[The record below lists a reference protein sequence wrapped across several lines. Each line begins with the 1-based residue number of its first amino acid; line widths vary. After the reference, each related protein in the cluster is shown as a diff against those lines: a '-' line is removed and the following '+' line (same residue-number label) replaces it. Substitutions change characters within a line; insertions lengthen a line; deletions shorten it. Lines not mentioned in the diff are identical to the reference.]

1 MVRHFI
7 RAAFLLGAAA
17 SVASCGSGPGESKLD
32 LSPAAARGRDLFLN
46 KSTPRCS
53 TCHMLRD
60 AGANKMIGPNLDTH
74 PLDHAK
80 VLRALKQGIGAMPAQ
95 VGILTDQEMSDVATY
110 VVEAAG
116 K

>member
-1 MVRHFI
+1 MIRHLSCVAVLVWI
-7 RAAFLLGAAA
+7 AAA
-17 SVASCGSGPGESKLD
+17 AASCGSGPGESKLD

-80 VLRALKQGIGAMPAQ
+80 VLRALEQGIGAMPAQ

>member
-1 MVRHFI
+1 MSRHLT
-7 RAAFLLGAAA
+7 RAAVLLGVAAA
-17 SVASCGSGPGESKLD
+17 VVSCGRGPIESKLD
-32 LSPAAARGRDLFLN
+32 LSPAAARGRVLLLN

-60 AGANKMIGPNLDTH
+60 AGAGKMIGPNLDTH

-80 VLRALKQGIGAMPAQ
+80 VLRALKQGVGAMPTQ
-95 VGILTDQEMSDVATY
+95 SGILSDQEMSDIATY

>member
-1 MVRHFI
+1 MVRHLTC
-7 RAAFLLGAAA
+7 AAVLLGAAA
-17 SVASCGSGPGESKLD
+17 AVASCGGGPGESKLD

-80 VLRALKQGIGAMPAQ
+80 VLRALKQGIGAMPDQ
-95 VGILTDQEMSDVATY
+95 VRILTDQEMSDVATY